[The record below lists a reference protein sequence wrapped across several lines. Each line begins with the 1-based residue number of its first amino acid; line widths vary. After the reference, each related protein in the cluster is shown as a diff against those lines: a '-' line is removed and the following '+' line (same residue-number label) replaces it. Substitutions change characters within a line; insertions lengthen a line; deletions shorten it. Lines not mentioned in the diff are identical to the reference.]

1 MALSEAPPRTAA
13 NAIPPAPGVGATT
26 DAVVQV
32 RDLRKWYYLPH
43 KRILK
48 AVDGVSF
55 DVERGRTF
63 GLVGE
68 SGCGKTTALNL
79 VLGLTP
85 PTAGQIFFEGQDV
98 ATLSAAGRKE
108 FRRSVQAVFQDP
120 WASLNPRMRVSDIIS
135 EPLEVATSMSKRE
148 IGDRVAEVLAE
159 VGLNQHQANLF
170 PHEFS
175 GGQRQRVAIARAL
188 TLKPK
193 LIALDEPVSALD
205 VSIRAQ
211 ILNLLVDLQREH
223 GIAYLMV
230 SHDLATVRYMCHRMA
245 VMYLGVVQETGKAG
259 AIFDKPLH
267 LYTEALMSAALPSH
281 PDIVREEIVLPG
293 EVVSPIDPPAGDVFM
308 TRTPLPVDPNHRWAK
323 ERPPLVELEPDHW
336 VVDTPWSLARH

>member
-1 MALSEAPPRTAA
+1 MALSEASSSPGV
-13 NAIPPAPGVGATT
+13 AIPPAAGVGAAT

-32 RDLRKWYYLPH
+32 RDLRKWYYLSH

-55 DVERGRTF
+55 DVERGKTF

-79 VLGLTP
+79 VLGLTS

-98 ATLSAAGRKE
+98 ATLSTAGRKE

-120 WASLNPRMRVSDIIS
+120 WASLNPRMRVSDIVG
-135 EPLEVATSMSKRE
+135 EPLEVATSMSRRE
-148 IGDRVAEVLAE
+148 VRDRVAEVLTE

-175 GGQRQRVAIARAL
+175 GGQRQRIAIARAL

-245 VMYLGVVQETGKAG
+245 VMYLGVVQETGEAR

-267 LYTEALMSAALPSH
+267 AGQDPH
-281 PDIVREEIVLPG
+281 GPGRESRL
-293 EVVSPIDPPAGDVFM
+293 
-308 TRTPLPVDPNHRWAK
+308 
-323 ERPPLVELEPDHW
+323 EL
-336 VVDTPWSLARH
+336 L